1 VTLRLVRPDPSST
14 STVQASTRWATLRA
28 SVRCWVAARL
38 GDDLALA
45 LLPPTVG
52 EPEAPDDAAL
62 PRSLVELADQYAA
75 LLADDHRKQHGA
87 WFTPI
92 ELAQPTADRALAPI
106 ATTPR
111 PLRVVDPAVG
121 GGTFLRAAFRTLRAN
136 GWSADMALASLHG
149 VDVDATAAALAALAV
164 WEEAGCL
171 GDPRE
176 VAARIHAGDG
186 LLELADGTFDAVL
199 TNPPWETLQA
209 APTAAAYVATLR
221 RHFRHQGR
229 GKLYTYRLFVERAL
243 RLLHERGVVGMIVP
257 ASLWFDRDAEPVRCL
272 LLDGAD
278 WQWLFGFENRRK
290 VFAIDGRYRFGAIV
304 AQRPGP
310 TTHVRV
316 AFGRTELADWR
327 SATPP
332 HARVAAT
339 ELRALSPGSGT
350 FVEADEPRD
359 LELLLRMQ
367 RRGSPLCGPRGRFA
381 WRQGDWNMT
390 SDRRHFVLRDDAE
403 RQGFRRDG
411 DGIWRCDDRP
421 DLLPLLQGA
430 MIGDLHPNVGAHAR
444 GTGHGTQ
451 WEPPPTS
458 DSVRPA
464 FLVRADA
471 WRAKAAAGAP
481 FRLVHRA
488 LGNASN
494 ERTMLACLLPDAP
507 CGNSLGVLTPLPTVT
522 APRAP
527 LRELAAAAAVL
538 GSLAFDW
545 ALRQRLAGTNLNQF
559 VLADCVLP
567 ELDVDVARELA
578 GLALRLCA
586 LLPGHA
592 GLWRAAA
599 AEGWC
604 PDEGPAVAAA
614 TRADLVE
621 QLDVRV
627 GRSFGLDE
635 ADVAWITR
643 DCERPAAALRRVPA
657 AALTKGFWRV
667 DRELPP
673 ELRRPNRWRA
683 AARIPWR

>member
-1 VTLRLVRPDPSST
+1 LRLDPGT
-14 STVQASTRWATLRA
+14 TEPTARWAMLRA
-28 SVRCWVAARL
+28 SARRVVAARL
-38 GDDLALA
+38 GDELARA
-45 LLPPTVG
+45 MLPPTAG
-52 EPEAPDDAAL
+52 EPAAAIVPAL
-62 PRSLVELADQYAA
+62 PRSFAELAEHYPA
-75 LLADDHRKQHGA
+75 LLDDDHRKQHGA

-92 ELAQPTADRALAPI
+92 GLAQPTADRALALLAASPSQ
-106 ATTPR
+106 

-164 WEEAGCL
+164 WEEAGCC

-176 VAARIHAGDG
+176 VAARIRTGDG

-209 APTAAAYVATLR
+209 TPTAAAYVATLR
-221 RHFRHQGR
+221 RHFHHQGR

-243 RLLHERGVVGMIVP
+243 RLLHDRGVVGMIVP
-257 ASLWFDRDAEPVRCL
+257 ASLWFDRDAEPVRRL

-290 VFAIDGRYRFGAIV
+290 VFAIDGRYRFGALV
-304 AQRPGP
+304 ARRPGP
-310 TTHVRV
+310 TSHVRV
-316 AFGRTELADWR
+316 AFGRTEVADWR
-327 SATPP
+327 AEHPT
-332 HARVAAT
+332 HTRLAAA

-350 FVEADEPRD
+350 FVEADDPRD

-367 RRGSPLCGPRGRFA
+367 RCGSPLCGPRGRFV

-390 SDRRHFVLRDDAE
+390 SDRRHFVPRDEAE
-403 RQGFRRDG
+403 RQGYRPDDDG
-411 DGIWRCDDRP
+411 LWRCADRP

-430 MIGDLHPNVGAHAR
+430 MIGGLHPNVGAHAG
-444 GTGHGTQ
+444 GTGHGTR
-451 WEPPPTS
+451 WEPPNALET
-458 DSVRPA
+458 VRPA
-464 FLVRADA
+464 FLVRADT
-471 WRAKAAAGAP
+471 WRAKAAVRAP

-507 CGNSLGVLTPLPTVT
+507 CGNSLGVLTPWP
-522 APRAP
+522 AASAKRAP

-538 GSLAFDW
+538 GSLPFDW
-545 ALRQRLAGTNLNQF
+545 TLRQRLAGTNLNQF

-567 ELDVDVARELA
+567 TLDVDAERELA
-578 GLALRLCA
+578 RLALLLCG
-586 LLPGHA
+586 LLPGHGA
-592 GLWRAAA
+592 LWRAAES
-599 AEGWC
+599 EGWC
-604 PDEGPAVAAA
+604 RDTGPAVDSA
-614 TRADLVE
+614 TRADLLE

-657 AALTKGFWRV
+657 GVQAKGFWRV

-683 AARIPWR
+683 AARNPGR

>member
-1 VTLRLVRPDPSST
+1 MRRV
-14 STVQASTRWATLRA
+14 
-28 SVRCWVAARL
+28 VAARL
-38 GDDLALA
+38 GDELAWT
-45 LLPPTVG
+45 LLPPSVD
-52 EPEAPDDAAL
+52 EPAAAIDPAL
-62 PRSLVELADQYAA
+62 PRSFLELAEHYPAR
-75 LLADDHRKQHGA
+75 LADDHRKQHGA
-87 WFTPI
+87 WFTPL
-92 ELAQPTADRALAPI
+92 ELAQPTADRALAPLDVRG
-106 ATTPR
+106 AP
-111 PLRVVDPAVG
+111 PLRVLDPAVG
-121 GGTFLRAAFRTLRAN
+121 GGTFLRAAFRTLCAN
-136 GWSADMALASLHG
+136 GLSAATALASLHG
-149 VDVDATAAALAALAV
+149 VDVDSTAAALAALAI

-171 GDPRE
+171 GDPRD
-176 VAARIHAGDG
+176 VATRIRAGDG
-186 LLELADGTFDAVL
+186 LLDLADGSFDAVL

-209 APTAAAYVATLR
+209 TPTAAAYVATLR
-221 RHFRHQGR
+221 RHFHHQGR

-257 ASLWFDRDAEPVRCL
+257 ASLWFDRDAEPVRRL

-278 WQWLFGFENRRK
+278 WLWLFGFENRRK

-310 TTHVRV
+310 TQDVRV

-327 SATPP
+327 AEVPAHTRL
-332 HARVAAT
+332 AVA

-350 FVEADEPRD
+350 FVEADDPRD

-367 RRGSPLCGPRGRFA
+367 RCGTPLCGPRGRFA

-390 SDRRHFVLRDDAE
+390 SDREHFVLREHAE
-403 RQGFRRDG
+403 RQGYRRDG
-411 DGIWRCDDRP
+411 DGTWRCAGHP

-430 MIGDLHPNVGAHAR
+430 MVGDLHPNVGAHAR

-451 WEPPPTS
+451 WEPPPTPEI
-458 DSVRPA
+458 VRPA
-464 FLVRADA
+464 FLVPAAA
-471 WRAKAAAGAP
+471 WLAKAAVRAP

-494 ERTMLACLLPDAP
+494 ERTMLACLLPDLP
-507 CGNSLGVLTPLPTVT
+507 CGNSLGVLTPWPAVT
-522 APRAP
+522 AQRAP
-527 LRELAAAAAVL
+527 LRELAAAAGVL
-538 GSLAFDW
+538 GSLPFDW

-567 ELDVDVARELA
+567 ELDADVECQLA
-578 GLALRLCA
+578 GLALRLGA

-592 GLWRAAA
+592 PLWRTAA

-604 PDEGPAVAAA
+604 PDGGPAIDAA
-614 TRADLVE
+614 TRASLVE

-627 GRSFGLDE
+627 GRSFGLDD

-657 AALTKGFWRV
+657 GARTKGFWRV
-667 DRELPP
+667 DRDLPP

-683 AARIPWR
+683 AARIAGR